1 MKIYHVSLRQ
11 TYNHF
16 YFINIS
22 YICRVVR
29 TKIQHAVAHNFG
41 VPANKIFL
49 TKPTFFSRMTN
60 VSAQTIHDEYWHP
73 HVDKVY
79 VLIITN
85 QIISSSLFLK
95 LISYLGN
102 ISII

>member
-1 MKIYHVSLRQ
+1 MTIYK
-11 TYNHF
+11 
-16 YFINIS
+16 
-22 YICRVVR
+22 VVR

-73 HVDKVY
+73 HVDKETY
-79 VLIITN
+79 QSFDYT
-85 QIISSSLFLK
+85 SLL
-95 LISYLGN
+95 YLNDYGRDFEGGRF
-102 ISII
+102 IFYR